1 MYKAQSTSTKDKVQR
16 TKYKAQSTKH
26 SVQCAMYKVQNVKL
40 CRKNKFPWSFT
51 LDVRFGEVRS
61 SSYLTG
67 DNVEQIIT
75 IAVVDWLVVLVVVM
89 VNETWRIWNNLGR
102 FIGNLDIE
110 TFGSILSLIYLKQC
124 RLVLSLS
131 KLETECKL
139 GATGQSW
146 TVNVYSLIL
155 PSSSF
160 FSWGNTL
167 SMGPLGQG
175 ILPGTQS
182 TAVVVNSDRGE
193 QMLMA
198 TSNNNLSELAEGW
211 SKGAKPWSGKE
222 CLGRQVRFPVVNMK
236 GGGRLSKVFS
246 LYTCFSSPVD
256 RWSLLYPP
264 LAAIQ

>member
-160 FSWGNTL
+160 FFLGKHPFNGSLRPRHIARYPKHRCNSKLWSWGTNVD
-167 SMGPLGQG
+167 GNIKQQP
-175 ILPGTQS
+175 
-182 TAVVVNSDRGE
+182 VWV
-193 QMLMA
+193 
-198 TSNNNLSELAEGW
+198 
-211 SKGAKPWSGKE
+211 
-222 CLGRQVRFPVVNMK
+222 GRRVK
-236 GGGRLSKVFS
+236 
-246 LYTCFSSPVD
+246 
-256 RWSLLYPP
+256 
-264 LAAIQ
+264 